1 MVQLNQNTI
10 KNDLRIASVLL
21 TNLRET
27 LDNKVLT
34 ADEINNKVDYI
45 ISILSVYSTQENTYD
60 PE

>member
-27 LDNKVLT
+27 LDTKVLT
-34 ADEINNKVDYI
+34 DDEINNNVDYI